1 MTSFSE
7 SPIVALSY
15 FYDRLEPLGLNGTF
29 TIATLATLA
38 ADVCAGPGAWETK
51 FPKHKFPRAM
61 AELTDRPETCL
72 DLTFQH
78 ALLSLGYDLSPSRSV
93 TVAKKLAG
101 SELGW
106 CAGAQLMTVSSEQ
119 TQRERMNADTM
130 RRSHSSRRKDLFA
143 NARFFSFAVFTCVFN
158 SRTMLTWLLDS
169 GSF

>member
-1 MTSFSE
+1 MTSFTE

-38 ADVCAGPGAWETK
+38 ADVCAGPATWEAK
-51 FPKHKFPRAM
+51 FPKHKFPKAL
-61 AELTDRPETCL
+61 AELNDRPESCL

-78 ALLSLGYDLSPSRSV
+78 ALLSLGYDLAPSRSV

-106 CAGAQLMTVSSEQ
+106 CAGAQLMTVSRLFACLHAFKLEDEQ
-119 TQRERMNADTM
+119 LELTCASFTR
-130 RRSHSSRRKDLFA
+130 RRSQLEDEGHICKR
-143 NARFFSFAVFTCVFN
+143 
-158 SRTMLTWLLDS
+158 
-169 GSF
+169 